1 MTTITVLLADD
12 QELVRDGIAAVLNAE
27 NDITVIGEA
36 SNGREAIHLA
46 RSLCPDV
53 IVMDIRM
60 PVLDGIRAAEEIL
73 ADGANCSKVLM
84 LTTFDLDDYVYDALS
99 VGASGFLL
107 KQAPSAEFTRG
118 VRTVAAGESMLAPTV
133 TTRLIAEFSRR
144 RTRRRNN
151 DSAPAL
157 TPRELDVL
165 RALARGL
172 SNREIAAE
180 LFLAEETVKT
190 HVGRILSKLGLRD
203 RTQAVVFYYESELAH
218 GDR

>member
-46 RSLCPDV
+46 RTLCPDV

-73 ADGANCSKVLM
+73 ADDANCSKVLM

-144 RTRRRNN
+144 RSRRRNN

>member
-73 ADGANCSKVLM
+73 ADDANCSKVLM

-144 RTRRRNN
+144 RSRRRNN